1 MRIASGWMSP
11 AEDDE
16 GYEGDSTD
24 EAAVRAANRA
34 FYDAFE
40 ARDLDAMSDVW
51 AHDDRVTC
59 THPGW
64 RTLRGWGAVSGSWFA
79 LFGGPS
85 PLQFILTDEVVS
97 VAGDAAWVTVDE
109 NLISADGGGTVAAVN
124 LFLRTEAGWRL
135 VAHHGSPVA
144 PQG

>member
-1 MRIASGWMSP
+1 MTDP
-11 AEDDE
+11 AGDD
-16 GYEGDSTD
+16 DRPTDTTD
-24 EAAVRAANRA
+24 EAAVRAVNQA
-34 FYDAFE
+34 FYAAFE

-51 AHDDRVTC
+51 EHADRVSC

-85 PLQFILTDEVVS
+85 PLQFILTDEVVT

-109 NLISADGGGTVAAVN
+109 NLLSADGGGTVAALN
-124 LFLRTEAGWRL
+124 LFVREDDRWRL
-135 VAHHGSPVA
+135 VAHHGSAVA
-144 PQG
+144 PRS